1 MKLSLT
7 SLSIVIIILATSC
20 KKEEVVSV
28 PDIVNPTPPIVYVAG
43 DGSGNYNCDGES
55 DQIEINAAL
64 DYVAE
69 HSEYTTVYLK
79 GANTFWIDEPIYI
92 SGNTT
97 LEGDENAIVKLVDN
111 ANWQQQFKP
120 LIGQKGTI
128 LEEIMPDQSVTT
140 GNITIRGFEL
150 NGNRAHQSE
159 PSGHSYYRMIQLQN
173 CYNVTINDM
182 YIHNGLADGI
192 ILEFGVD
199 LSKNETIYNINSKFY
214 NNRIHYDGHDGI
226 YVGQATNF
234 EIYNNNITNTR
245 TDASIRTQNCNNFK
259 IYNNIAGLAP
269 DRQMAGSAAVHVM
282 NRGDVIADDIEI
294 YNNFFYGNQV
304 WHGIWLEQLTDG
316 GAGTLNA
323 HTGVYIHNNVI
334 SQCKLAGI
342 GIYGFNNTR
351 IENNLIEISAEDA
364 GITFYQG
371 DPVNPSLSGFQ
382 TYVKNNIIVRNATY
396 GIDNQQPSIHTFISD
411 YNCIN
416 GNIIGNYHNVTS
428 STDIYSDPLL
438 ACEYE
443 LHDSRYYNVTSYNIF
458 SPIWEN
464 ADGLEDSE
472 NPVCKTD
479 LGANKVWQI
488 YHLKSENGRWTGTQW
503 VYDNS
508 TSPCIDTG
516 DPASDYSNEP
526 TPNGNRINIG
536 AFGNTTEASKTK

>member
-1 MKLSLT
+1 MKLVLT
-7 SLSIVIIILATSC
+7 ILSIVIVTLASSC
-20 KKEEVVSV
+20 KKEKPT
-28 PDIVNPTPPIVYVAG
+28 PDIINTTPPIVYVAG
-43 DGSGNYNCDGES
+43 DGSGNYNCDGKS

-64 DYVAE
+64 DFVAE

-92 SGNTT
+92 SANTT

-111 ANWQQQFKP
+111 AKWKKQFKP

-140 GNITIRGFEL
+140 ANITIRGFEL
-150 NGNRAHQSE
+150 NGNRANQSE

-182 YIHNGLADGI
+182 YIHHGLADGI

-199 LSKNETIYNINSKFY
+199 LNKNENIYDINSKFY

-226 YVGQATNF
+226 YVGQAKNF
-234 EIYNNNITNTR
+234 EIYNNDITNTR
-245 TDASIRTQNCNNFK
+245 TDASIRVQNCNHLK

-294 YNNFFYGNQV
+294 YDNFFYGNHV

-316 GAGTLNA
+316 GAGTLNT
-323 HTGVYIHNNVI
+323 HTDVYIHNNVI
-334 SQCKLAGI
+334 SQSKLAGI

-371 DPVNPSLSGFQ
+371 DPINTSLSGFQ
-382 TYVKNNIIVRNATY
+382 TFVKNNIIVRNATY
-396 GIDNQQPSIHTFISD
+396 GIDNQQALIHSFISD

-416 GNIIGNYHNVTS
+416 GNIIGHYNNVTS

-438 ACEYE
+438 PCEYE
-443 LHDSRYYNVTSYNIF
+443 LHDGRYYNSTSYNIF
-458 SPIWEN
+458 SPTWQN

-472 NPVCKTD
+472 NPICKTD
-479 LGANKVWQI
+479 LEANKVWQI
-488 YHLKSENGRWTGTQW
+488 YHLKSESGRWKGTQW
-503 VYDNS
+503 IKDLN
-508 TSPCIDTG
+508 TSPCIDAG

-536 AFGNTTEASKTK
+536 AFGNTTNASKSN

>member
-1 MKLSLT
+1 MKLVLT
-7 SLSIVIIILATSC
+7 TISIVIIILASSC
-20 KKEEVVSV
+20 KKESPK
-28 PDIVNPTPPIVYVAG
+28 PDIIDPTPPIIYIAG
-43 DGSGNYNCDGES
+43 DGSGNYNCDGKS

-69 HSEYTTVYLK
+69 NSEYTTVYLK
-79 GANTFWIDEPIYI
+79 GANTFWIDEPVYI

-97 LEGDENAIVKLVDN
+97 LEGDENAVVKLIDN
-111 ANWQQQFKP
+111 ANWKTQFKP

-150 NGNRAHQSE
+150 NGNRANQSE

-199 LSKNETIYNINSKFY
+199 LNKNEKIYDIDSKFY

-234 EIYNNNITNTR
+234 EIYNNDITNTR
-245 TDASIRTQNCNNFK
+245 TDASIRVQNCNHLK

-294 YNNFFYGNQV
+294 YHNFFYGNQV

-316 GAGTLNA
+316 GAGTLNT

-334 SQCKLAGI
+334 SQSKLAGI
-342 GIYGFNNTR
+342 GIYGFNKTR
-351 IENNLIEISAEDA
+351 IENNLIEISAQGA

-371 DPVNPSLSGFQ
+371 DPVNTTLSGFQ
-382 TYVKNNIIVRNATY
+382 TYVKNNIIVRNTTY

-411 YNCIN
+411 YNCIY
-416 GNIIGNYHNVTS
+416 GNIIGNYNNVTS

-438 ACEYE
+438 PCEYE
-443 LHDSRYYNVTSYNIF
+443 LHDGRYYNATSYYIF

-464 ADGLEDSE
+464 ADGLEDGE

-488 YHLKSENGRWTGTQW
+488 YHLKSEKGRWNGTQW
-503 VYDNS
+503 VNDVN
-508 TSPCIDTG
+508 TSPCIDAG
-516 DPASDYSNEP
+516 DPASDYLNEP
-526 TPNGNRINIG
+526 IPNGNRINIG
-536 AFGNTTEASKTK
+536 AFGNTTEASKTNNE

>member
-1 MKLSLT
+1 MKLV
-7 SLSIVIIILATSC
+7 LSTLSMAIIILASSC
-20 KKEEVVSV
+20 KKEILIPE
-28 PDIVNPTPPIVYVAG
+28 IINPTPPIVYVAG
-43 DGSGNYNCDGES
+43 DGSGNYNCDGKS

-92 SGNTT
+92 SGNST

-111 ANWQQQFKP
+111 ANWQKQFKP

-128 LEEIMPDQSVTT
+128 LEEIMPDQSITT
-140 GNITIRGFEL
+140 HDITIRGFEL

-182 YIHNGLADGI
+182 YIHNGLGDGI

-199 LSKNETIYNINSKFY
+199 TNKNETMFDINSTFY
-214 NNRIHYDGHDGI
+214 NNRIHNDGHDGI

-234 EIYNNNITNTR
+234 EIYNNIITNTR
-245 TDASIRTQNCNNFK
+245 TDASIRVQNCNDLK
-259 IYNNIAGLAP
+259 IYNNIAGNAP
-269 DRQMAGSAAVHVM
+269 DRRMSGAAAVHVM
-282 NRGDVIADDIEI
+282 NYGNAHVDNVEI
-294 YNNFFYGNQV
+294 YGNFFYGNQD
-304 WHGIWLEQLTDG
+304 WHGIWLEQLTRG

-334 SQCKLAGI
+334 SQYKLAGI

-351 IENNLIEISAEDA
+351 IENNLIEISAEGA

-371 DPVNPSLSGFQ
+371 DPVNTSLSGFQ
-382 TYVKNNIIVRNATY
+382 TFVKNNIIVKNATY
-396 GIDNQQPSIHTFISD
+396 GIDNQQPSIHTFVSN

-416 GNIIGNYHNVTS
+416 GNISGNYNNVTS
-428 STDIYSDPLL
+428 TSDIYSDPLL

-443 LHDSRYYNVTSYNIF
+443 LHDRYYNATSYYIF
-458 SPIWEN
+458 SPIWQN
-464 ADGLEDSE
+464 ADGQEDGE
-472 NPVCKTD
+472 NPICKTD

-488 YHLKSENGRWTGTQW
+488 YHLKSEGGRWNGTQW
-503 VYDNS
+503 VNDAN
-508 TSPCIDTG
+508 TSPCIDAG
-516 DPASDYSNEP
+516 DPVSDYSNEP

-536 AFGNTTEASKTK
+536 AFGNTTEASITNR

>member
-1 MKLSLT
+1 MKLTTL
-7 SLSIVIIILATSC
+7 LIVIIIFASSC
-20 KKEEVVSV
+20 KKEKPV
-28 PDIVNPTPPIVYVAG
+28 PDIVNPTPPVVYVAG
-43 DGSGNYNCDGES
+43 DGSGNYNCDGDS

-64 DYVAE
+64 DFVAE

-92 SGNTT
+92 SSNTI
-97 LEGDENAIVKLVDN
+97 LEGDENAIVKLIDN
-111 ANWQQQFKP
+111 ANWRIQFKP

-128 LEEIMPDQSVTT
+128 FEEIMPDQSVTSHD
-140 GNITIRGFEL
+140 IIIRGFEL
-150 NGNRAHQSE
+150 NGNRANQSE

-199 LSKNETIYNINSKFY
+199 INNNESVYDINSKFF

-234 EIYNNNITNTR
+234 EIFNNDITNTR
-245 TDASIRTQNCNNFK
+245 TDASIRVQNCNHFK

-282 NRGDVIADDIEI
+282 NRGDAIADDIEI
-294 YNNFFYGNQV
+294 YNNFLYGNQV

-316 GAGTLNA
+316 GAGTLNSQ
-323 HTGVYIHNNVI
+323 TGVYIHHNII
-334 SQCKLAGI
+334 SQYKLADI

-364 GITFYQG
+364 GITFYSG
-371 DPVNPSLSGFQ
+371 DPINPSLSGFQ

-396 GIDNQQPSIHTFISD
+396 GMDNRQPSIHTFISD

-416 GNIIGNYHNVTS
+416 GNISGNYNNVTS
-428 STDIYSDPLL
+428 TTDIYTDPLL

-443 LHDSRYYNVTSYNIF
+443 LHDGRYYNATSYHIF
-458 SPIWEN
+458 SPIWQN
-464 ADGLEDSE
+464 ADGEEDSE
-472 NPVCKTD
+472 NPVCRTD
-479 LGANKVWQI
+479 LGASEVWQI
-488 YHLKSENGRWTGTQW
+488 YHLKSESGRWNGTQW
-503 VYDNS
+503 INDAV
-508 TSPCIDTG
+508 TSPCIDAG

-526 TPNGNRINIG
+526 APNGDRINIG
-536 AFGNTTEASKTK
+536 VFGNTTEASKTNE